1 MRQRKGFMLWEIILG
16 ILIMGYLSSYL
27 LKSDAIKTEK
37 EKINLMYETILD
49 IVNTS
54 IYNQAKGY
62 ASDKGGYCSNNFDV
76 KNISAARIK
85 DCNSLDFN
93 VTRGTDDT
101 DGSESYFTFLKQYSK
116 TDEGCK
122 VYFDDDSSYGIS
134 IFLDCSKIDNN
145 LGKIEQSFV
154 SFMRDKK
161 AIGFKKI
168 YFDATSITVNTGG
181 TSEDGKVKI
190 VIEE

>member
-1 MRQRKGFMLWEIILG
+1 MRQHKGFMLWEIILG

>member
-1 MRQRKGFMLWEIILG
+1 MKQRKGFMLWEIILG

-101 DGSESYFTFLKQYSK
+101 DGSQSYFTFLTQYSK

-122 VYFDDDSSYGIS
+122 VYFNDDSSYGIA

-145 LGKIEQSFV
+145 LGRIEQSFV

-161 AIGFKKI
+161 AIGFKKV

-181 TSEDGKVKI
+181 NSEDGKVKI